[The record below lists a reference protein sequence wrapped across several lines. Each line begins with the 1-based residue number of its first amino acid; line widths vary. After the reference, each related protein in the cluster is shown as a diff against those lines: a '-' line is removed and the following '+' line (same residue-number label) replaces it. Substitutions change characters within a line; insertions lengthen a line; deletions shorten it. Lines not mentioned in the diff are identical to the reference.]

1 MHSAVVAL
9 VLVAALLTIIG
20 IIRVKREHEVLRLGF
35 QLSKQSE
42 HVRKLRETKR
52 QLEVELSTLTS
63 PERISRL
70 AEQLG
75 MEPVPPDRIRVVRRR
90 EVATR

>member
-1 MHSAVVAL
+1 MVAL
-9 VLVAALLTIIG
+9 VLVATLLTVIG

-42 HVRKLRETKR
+42 HVRRLRETKR

-63 PERISRL
+63 PERIGRL

-75 MEPVPPDRIRVVRRR
+75 MEQVPPDRIRVVHRR